1 MPDMGDKDRGATM
14 RIVMT
19 SAFSLLALA
28 SLSAAVEAAP
38 CPPGMVQ
45 VCLPPPKNRPPGST
59 PTPCKCENQQGGWS
73 GSGGGTAE
81 VHKKNVPAVKS
92 NKSPGPN

>member
-1 MPDMGDKDRGATM
+1 M
-14 RIVMT
+14 RMIVT

-92 NKSPGPN
+92 NKSPGPKD

>member
-1 MPDMGDKDRGATM
+1 M
-14 RIVMT
+14 RVMMT
-19 SAFSLLALA
+19 SALALLALA
-28 SLSAAVEAAP
+28 SLTAAVEAAP

-59 PTPCKCENQQGGWS
+59 PTPCKCDYPPGSGSWS

-92 NKSPGPN
+92 NKSPGPNN